1 MGQTQLAVIEKAIRG
16 GEVLAKIGL
25 SLGKPATDQSVM
37 KFINGAIMAI
47 QASSGTKSDITLC
60 TQQSIAN
67 ALINA
72 ALVKLPVD
80 NRKLAYLVPFRDQC
94 VFMPGF
100 LGYIY
105 KVKEAD
111 PTADITVGIVYKGDE
126 FSCSK
131 DSGNAT
137 YKHVVKNPFEDT
149 PANIVGLYCFVKT
162 ATGSWI
168 EVMSHKE
175 LMKVKAQSKMV
186 TGVIWSTWELEMLK
200 KSMVRRALKI
210 KFNEAVAE
218 LDALDNKLFNER
230 PDKIAPSI
238 ASDSAPLPAE
248 RHDIQEAEVV
258 GGEEGKAPAAAAEPE
273 KPAGQAQDE
282 EKKEALG
289 DMQTITCGVEK
300 SFKAYKPTSPHVWKI
315 AGVMVQIFAK
325 DNKTGADNSKIID
338 LINEADKSM
347 KNVKVVFVPGSYQ
360 KDGIDIKTN
369 NIVNAYPAE
378 QGE

>member
-1 MGQTQLAVIEKAIRG
+1 MGNTQLAVITKQIQGKEIMQ
-16 GEVLAKIGL
+16 KISM
-25 SLGKPATDQSVM
+25 SLGKPATDPSVM
-37 KFINGAIMAI
+37 RFLNGAIMYI
-47 QASSGTKSDITLC
+47 QDKVGTKSDVTNCSL
-60 TQQSIAN
+60 QSIAN

-230 PDKIAPSI
+230 PAKIAPVL
-238 ASDSAPLPAE
+238 ASEDAPLPE
-248 RHDIQEAEVV
+248 EKNDKILEAEVV
-258 GGEEGKAPAAAAEPE
+258 GPEGEEKAPAAQEKAPE
-273 KPAGQAQDE
+273 GTQVDTGDLQTMEGAIEKYHKPYKATAPHCWKMNGQ
-282 EKKEALG
+282 LL
-289 DMQTITCGVEK
+289 
-300 SFKAYKPTSPHVWKI
+300 
-315 AGVMVQIFAK
+315 QIFEK
-325 DNKTGADNSKIID
+325 DNKTGADNTPIINT
-338 LINEADKSM
+338 INEADKAM
-347 KNVKVVFVPGSYQ
+347 KNVKITYRPGSYKG
-360 KDGIDIKTN
+360 KDGLEVKVL
-369 NIVNAYPAE
+369 NIVNAYSPDKK
-378 QGE
+378 